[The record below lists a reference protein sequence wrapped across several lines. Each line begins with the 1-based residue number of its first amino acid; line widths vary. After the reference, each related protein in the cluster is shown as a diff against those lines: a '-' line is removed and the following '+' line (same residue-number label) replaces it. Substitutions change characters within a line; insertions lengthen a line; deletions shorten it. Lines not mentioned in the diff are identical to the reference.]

1 MMGVMIQTAFLVI
14 AILAVQKAL
23 GDKLH
28 AYVRYSLW
36 LLVALRLLIPVNFI
50 DSPISMLRV
59 TGEILQF
66 DAVVQGTDL
75 RGAGSAEQAEALNEQ
90 KLSLENI
97 LQSTNAGMDAGNVAP
112 IENTEKT
119 VGGTV
124 NSELHGGVKI
134 DGDMLQAGKT
144 DRSADDDVSR
154 IDAKRLQGAVTEAY
168 RSGKVTQI
176 RYGIWLTG
184 SLLVGGYLGFSH
196 IRFRRKL
203 RKMRTI
209 YKKNLPSI
217 IKKTQVP
224 IYRVK
229 GLETPCL
236 VGFVRPAIYI
246 GTDIDTISD
255 HFRYTV
261 THEVVHYLHRDHI
274 WAFVRAVLVVVY
286 WFHPFVWLAAALSVK
301 DGELACDYGT
311 VRHLGEEE
319 QLAYGEMLLTL
330 SKGKRGKRV
339 YSYGTMLRPS
349 KSELKER
356 ILWLTK
362 TNGSRAWAG
371 ILAVLLMVIAA
382 GCAFTGAADINNGK
396 TIQLTNE
403 AGKDSPDTIEDDEA
417 NSATDNENAQ
427 DENGESDGSG
437 NLSDNENTEN
447 IEPRQL
453 ESKPAEISDKTLF
466 GADGPH
472 LDYAGGMGTDKG
484 SRIIF
489 HDYFGLIVYDL
500 FNREIVRSLDLAS
513 IGCDMTQGDDYCQVV
528 VSADGTT
535 VWLHPVSKR
544 YMYRYEVEENLLY
557 QEPLVKTLELD
568 LEAEELFDRYLS
580 LSMEPEYTDEDT
592 DWSSWHSNYLYE
604 QYRDGQGL
612 HNAYIY
618 LWASNN
624 SDVSDMVDSRLALRN
639 LECVWNDMV
648 FILFEGDADDPD
660 SAEIPIEEEYFSY
673 DPDIQDS
680 ADIPEEIKHER
691 FQDDRTDGASETAD
705 ADSFPYN
712 YQGNVV
718 DVEIIYDKPCNYTR
732 ISDVFGERIHPI
744 TGEVR
749 VHEGVDFAAA
759 EGTDIWAVA
768 DGVVYET
775 GFSMEHGNYVVL
787 RHINGDMTYYCHC
800 QGVIAKKDDKVKR
813 GDKIATVGSSGRST
827 GPHLHFALSRSGWFV
842 NPEEYM
848 EVVLDLD

>member
-28 AYVRYSLW
+28 AYVRYGLW
-36 LLVALRLLIPVNFI
+36 LLVVLRLLIPVNLI
-50 DSPISMLRV
+50 NSPLSMLRV
-59 TGEILQF
+59 TGEILQS
-66 DAVVQGTDL
+66 DAVVQGTDSQ
-75 RGAGSAEQAEALNEQ
+75 GDGSAEQAEALNEQ
-90 KLSLENI
+90 KSSLENI
-97 LQSTNAGMDAGNVAP
+97 LHSTNAGMDAGNVAP

-119 VGGTV
+119 VEGTV
-124 NSELHGGVKI
+124 NSESRGGVKI

-184 SLLVGGYLGFSH
+184 SLLVGGFLGFSH

-311 VRHLGEEE
+311 VRRLE
-319 QLAYGEMLLTL
+319 QKEKFAYSEMLLQFSQIRKERRLYT
-330 SKGKRGKRV
+330 
-339 YSYGTMLRPS
+339 YGTMLRPS
-349 KSELKER
+349 KSELKRR
-356 ILWLTK
+356 ILRLTQV
-362 TNGSRAWAG
+362 NGNRTWAG
-371 ILAVLLMVIAA
+371 ILAVLLMVIAV
-382 GCAFTGAADINNGK
+382 GCAFTGADDINNGK

-403 AGKDSPDTIEDDEA
+403 ASNDPLNEGSDDNGNAVADS
-417 NSATDNENAQ
+417 
-427 DENGESDGSG
+427 GESDGSG

-453 ESKPAEISDKTLF
+453 ESKPAEISGQTLF

-639 LECVWNDMV
+639 LYCVWNDMV
-648 FILFEGDADDPD
+648 FILFEGDADAPD

-673 DPDIQDS
+673 DPTIQDS

-691 FQDDRTDGASETAD
+691 FQDDQTDGASETAD
-705 ADSFPYN
+705 ADDFPYN

-732 ISDVFGERIHPI
+732 ISDVFGGRTHPI
-744 TGEVR
+744 TGEVIW
-749 VHEGVDFAAA
+749 HEGIDYAAA
-759 EGTDIWAVA
+759 EGTDIWAAA

-775 GFSMEHGNYVVL
+775 GYSAEYGNYVVL
-787 RHINGDMTYYCHC
+787 LHINGDMTYYCHC

>member
-28 AYVRYSLW
+28 AYVRYGLW
-36 LLVALRLLIPVNFI
+36 LLVVLRLLIPVNFI
-50 DSPISMLRV
+50 DSPLSMLRV
-59 TGEILQF
+59 TGEILQS
-66 DAVVQGTDL
+66 DAVGQGTDSQ
-75 RGAGSAEQAEALNEQ
+75 GDGSAEQAEALNEQ
-90 KLSLENI
+90 KPSLENI

-119 VGGTV
+119 VEGTV
-124 NSELHGGVKI
+124 NSESHGGVKI

-154 IDAKRLQGAVTEAY
+154 IDAKLLQGAVTEAY

-184 SLLVGGYLGFSH
+184 SLLVGGFLGFSH

-209 YKKNLPSI
+209 YKKTLPSI

-224 IYRVK
+224 VYRVK

-286 WFHPFVWLAAALSVK
+286 WFHPFVWLAAALSAK

-356 ILWLTK
+356 ILRLTK

-403 AGKDSPDTIEDDEA
+403 AGKDSPDTNEDDEA

-427 DENGESDGSG
+427 DKNGEFDGSG

-453 ESKPAEISDKTLF
+453 EAKPAEISDKTLF

-500 FNREIVRSLDLAS
+500 FSREIVQSLDLAS

-528 VSADGTT
+528 VSADGET

-580 LSMEPEYTDEDT
+580 LSMEPEYTDENT
-592 DWSSWHSNYLYE
+592 DWRWWHSNYLYE
-604 QYRDGQGL
+604 QYKDEQGL

-618 LWASNN
+618 LWASPDNI
-624 SDVSDMVDSRLALRN
+624 SDTIDYKLMLRN
-639 LECVWNDMV
+639 LNLVWDDMV
-648 FILFEGDADDPD
+648 FTLFE
-660 SAEIPIEEEYFSY
+660 
-673 DPDIQDS
+673 DS

-691 FQDDRTDGASETAD
+691 FQDDQTDGASETANTD
-705 ADSFPYN
+705 GFPYD
-712 YQGNVV
+712 YDGIVAL
-718 DVEIIYDKPCNYTR
+718 VEIKYDKPCNYTR
-732 ISDVFGERIHPI
+732 ISDVFGGRTHPV
-744 TGEVR
+744 TGEVIL
-749 VHEGVDFAAA
+749 HEGIDYVAA
-759 EGTDIWAVA
+759 EGTDIWAAA

-775 GFSMEHGNYVVL
+775 GFSAEYGNYVVL
-787 RHINGDMTYYCHC
+787 RHINGEMTYYCHC
-800 QGVIAKKDDKVKR
+800 QGVTVKKDDQVKR

-842 NPEEYM
+842 NPEEYT